1 MNDVSPIAA
10 AILIASLLVVVFLIS
25 AARGG
30 RLKSLKFDL
39 LKGNLFRLHS
49 ESDTSHP
56 QPPTP
61 ISSPEKFQQ
70 GRPTSISGC
79 AEFFKENGR
88 HSELRIFAMSGQRF
102 LETIRSSRISVDLV
116 RIIAPSEDALK
127 AYFGTNTKAIEDV
140 KKDIDAICNGTTSS
154 KLNGLIGK
162 VETKRIGSFPLT
174 FYAIFSDQLA
184 MSGVYAVED
193 LREHTIGLKSR
204 AWIDPDK
211 NSIEEKLSQFNALWS
226 RA

>member
-1 MNDVSPIAA
+1 MNDVSNNVAYVLLA
-10 AILIASLLVVVFLIS
+10 GLLVVMFLI
-25 AARGG
+25 AVARGG
-30 RLKSLKFDL
+30 HLKSLKIDL
-39 LKGNLFRLHS
+39 LKGMLKVDS

-56 QPPTP
+56 QPPP
-61 ISSPEKFQQ
+61 PPLSEKPKQ

-79 AEFFKENGR
+79 AEFFKEKE
-88 HSELRIFAMSGQRF
+88 HHCELRVFAMSGQRF
-102 LETIRSSRISVDLV
+102 LETIRSSHISVDLV
-116 RIIAPSEDALK
+116 RIIAPSDEALI
-127 AYFGTNTKAIEDV
+127 AYFGRNTSAIEYV
-140 KKDIDAICNGTTSS
+140 KKDIDNICNGTTAT
-154 KLNGLIGK
+154 KLNGLVGK

-184 MSGVYAVED
+184 MAGVYAVDE

-211 NSIEEKLSQFNALWS
+211 NSVDEKISQFNALWS